1 MLLRLQAARTWMG
14 VPHEPPANPVTGKT
28 VGIVG
33 TGAIGREVAWRCQ
46 ALGLRVLG
54 LRRSPQPEPGFQE
67 VVGPGELPSLLGA
80 SDFLVLA
87 APLTPETRGLLG
99 EAELRMMKPSA
110 YLINVARGALV
121 VEDDLVRALREG
133 WIAGACLDVFER
145 EPLPP
150 DNPLWG
156 LENVMITPHYS
167 YSSPDGI
174 DRAVEEF
181 EGNLARYQRG
191 EPLANQ
197 YDPERGY

>member
-1 MLLRLQAARTWMG
+1 M
-14 VPHEPPANPVTGKT
+14 
-28 VGIVG
+28 
-33 TGAIGREVAWRCQ
+33 
-46 ALGLRVLG
+46 
-54 LRRSPQPEPGFQE
+54 
-67 VVGPGELPSLLGA
+67 
-80 SDFLVLA
+80 
-87 APLTPETRGLLG
+87 
-99 EAELRMMKPSA
+99 
-110 YLINVARGALV
+110 
-121 VEDDLVRALREG
+121 EDDLVRALREG

-150 DNPLWG
+150 DNPLWE
-156 LENVMITPHYS
+156 LENVTITPHYS